1 MGTNFAHGAKPENR
15 ITISRGNETSHTVKP
30 DGTVDRSYAQPNE
43 ALPAR
48 EVPAKAHASED
59 DKKDAIARNSSRQA
73 SKEASKEASR
83 GTSNKGGDNK
93 GDDKSGQD
101 SN

>member
-1 MGTNFAHGAKPENR
+1 MGTNFAHGNKPENR
-15 ITISRGNETSHTVKP
+15 ITISRGNKTSHTVKP

-48 EVPAKAHASED
+48 EVPAKAHASEED
-59 DKKDAIARNSSRQA
+59 EKDAITRNS
-73 SKEASKEASR
+73 SR
-83 GTSNKGGDNK
+83 GTSNRGSRGSNN
-93 GDDKSGQD
+93 DDKSGQD

>member
-15 ITISRGNETSHTVKP
+15 ITISRGNKTSHTVKP

-43 ALPAR
+43 ALPTR
-48 EVPAKAHASED
+48 EVPAKAHASEE
-59 DKKDAIARNSSRQA
+59 DKKDAIARNSSRVA
-73 SKEASKEASR
+73 SNR
-83 GTSNKGGDNK
+83 GENKDSDNK
-93 GDDKSGQD
+93 GNDKSGQD

>member
-1 MGTNFAHGAKPENR
+1 MGTNFAHGNKPENR
-15 ITISRGNETSHTVKP
+15 ITISRGIDTTHTVKS

-48 EVPAKAHASED
+48 EVPAKAHASEE
-59 DKKDAIARNSSRQA
+59 DKKDAIARNSSRA
-73 SKEASKEASR
+73 ANSR
-83 GTSNKGGDNK
+83 SGNK

>member
-1 MGTNFAHGAKPENR
+1 MGTNFAHGNKPENR
-15 ITISRGNETSHTVKP
+15 ITISRGNKTSHTVKP

-59 DKKDAIARNSSRQA
+59 DKKDAIASNSSRQA
-73 SKEASKEASR
+73 SKEAGR
-83 GTSNKGGDNK
+83 GTGNKGGDNK